1 MGVGALRMAW
11 TKGLPPLL
19 ELSSWGVMILGY
31 SLGALFIRPG
41 SSTSEVIIAATTM
54 SRIVYGITLG
64 TGLVTIS
71 PTLALVFQYRLE
83 ACIEAFM
90 MSVMER
96 VRMRWA

>member
-1 MGVGALRMAW
+1 
-11 TKGLPPLL
+11 
-19 ELSSWGVMILGY
+19 
-31 SLGALFIRPG
+31 
-41 SSTSEVIIAATTM
+41 M

-96 VRMRWA
+96 VRMRWAVPLRALLTISTASFYARLGFPWPVVQSLL